1 MFPAWRGRRGISKT
15 NLTYELAGKIAVG
28 FILVANDR
36 WLADIGNLQT
46 DYAVAIEADKLNLV
60 GSLPIDPFLKRSLPI
75 DFANLLIGLAYRF
88 QYHLTVHAD
97 QDFVVQNRTLK
108 FGR

>member
-1 MFPAWRGRRGISKT
+1 MFPTWSGRRRIPKAD
-15 NLTYELAGKIAVG
+15 LVYELAGKIAVC

-46 DYAVAIEADKLNLV
+46 NYAIAIEAHKLDLV
-60 GSLPIDPFLKRSLPI
+60 RSLAIDPFLKRSLPI
-75 DFANLLIGLAYRF
+75 DFANFLIGLAYGF
-88 QYHLTVHAD
+88 QHHLPVHAD

-108 FGR
+108 LG